1 LTENKPTVF
10 IITGKTGS
18 GKTTFLVRLIKRLR
32 EQGLTV
38 TGFLAVRSVTKEPD
52 RYYDMHLLD
61 SGKFI
66 PLASRESVKD
76 WIKIYNFYFS
86 PEAIRCGNRI
96 LNDPQI
102 SNKDLVVVDEIGIFE
117 LEGKVWADSV
127 SLLVSKSNNIM
138 IWVVRDTILE
148 KVIRKWDIQ
157 DPVILDIEKVS
168 IGQAE
173 KRILSEF

>member
-1 LTENKPTVF
+1 MIKTKPTVF

-18 GKTTFLVRLIKRLR
+18 GKTTFLVRLIERLR
-32 EQGLTV
+32 KQGLSV

-52 RYYDMHLLD
+52 RDYDIYLLD
-61 SGKFI
+61 PSESI
-66 PLASRESVKD
+66 PLASREPVKG
-76 WIKIYNFYFS
+76 WIKISSFYFN
-86 PEAIRCGNRI
+86 PEAILRGNRI

-127 SLLVSKSNNIM
+127 SLLVSKSDTYM

-148 KVIRKWDIQ
+148 KVIRKWDLK

-168 IGQAE
+168 IGQTE
-173 KRILSEF
+173 KRILSMF